1 MPKVIHFEINADD
14 IGRAVHFYREAFSWE
29 VEKWGAEL
37 KYWLAK
43 TGADDQPGIS
53 GAIMSRFNP
62 KASTINTIE
71 VPSFEEYAKK
81 IRDAGGKQLTDKT
94 NIPGVGD
101 YAYFEDT
108 EGNIFGILQP
118 AAG

>member
-29 VEKWGAEL
+29 VKKWEAEL
-37 KYWLAK
+37 EYWLAK
-43 TGADDQPGIS
+43 MGADDQPGIS

-71 VPSFEEYAKK
+71 GPSFESMLKRSE
-81 IRDAGGKQLTDKT
+81 T
-94 NIPGVGD
+94 PV
-101 YAYFEDT
+101 ESS
-108 EGNIFGILQP
+108 
-118 AAG
+118 